1 MFHKYHLRHQV
12 GRRDHLV
19 LGVAAGDDH
28 VQVRPA
34 RVQGR
39 DHFTEL
45 EVEQIKDTQILDKRM
60 GVFIKAIERRLR
72 VLTGTTTDTAKQQ
85 KKDAELYGELPSGS
99 RAELIGDIAKILD
112 EAITNIDDVS
122 SRDEKNPLIPTALR
136 LLANEAKRA
145 VEQIRPLQSQAGS
158 EAEAGSIDQVTE
170 NAEAILAAANKL
182 PPPVAKEKKSKQEKS
197 KN

>member
-1 MFHKYHLRHQV
+1 MTNRKI
-12 GRRDHLV
+12 V
-19 LGVAAGDDH
+19 LLLPLLLLFPCTSEASVLS
-28 VQVRPA
+28 

-45 EVEQIKDTQILDKRM
+45 EVEQIKDTQILDKRI

-136 LLANEAKRA
+136 LLANEVKRV
-145 VEQIRPLQSQAGS
+145 VEQIRPLQSQAS
-158 EAEAGSIDQVTE
+158 NEAEAGSIEQVTE

>member
-1 MFHKYHLRHQV
+1 MTNRKISLLLSLLLLFPFTA
-12 GRRDHLV
+12 GASV
-19 LGVAAGDDH
+19 LN
-28 VQVRPA
+28 

-85 KKDAELYGELPSGS
+85 KKDAELYGELPTGS
-99 RAELIGDIAKILD
+99 RAELIGDIGKILD

-136 LLANEAKRA
+136 LLANEAKRV

-158 EAEAGSIDQVTE
+158 EAEVGSIEQVTE

>member
-1 MFHKYHLRHQV
+1 MLLPLLLLFPFTAEAS
-12 GRRDHLV
+12 V
-19 LGVAAGDDH
+19 LN
-28 VQVRPA
+28 

>member
-1 MFHKYHLRHQV
+1 MTNRKISLLLPLLLLFPFTAEAS
-12 GRRDHLV
+12 V
-19 LGVAAGDDH
+19 LN
-28 VQVRPA
+28 
-34 RVQGR
+34 RVQSR

-85 KKDAELYGELPSGS
+85 KKDAELYGELPTGS

-136 LLANEAKRA
+136 LLANEAKRV

-158 EAEAGSIDQVTE
+158 EAEAGSIEQVTE

-182 PPPVAKEKKSKQEKS
+182 PPPVEKEKKSKQEKS